1 MWKVR
6 SLEWKNKKRSLGIT
20 KNSFKRYQQIQQ
32 IRNTRNPQSTRRHH
46 TFGYI
51 CPQTISETVLN
62 FALSFEIASA
72 LLSGNQFKETHYTFI
87 TLFCLR
93 PTCGNIQHDMENFHR
108 RTGTTLDFQLM
119 DFDLDFEID
128 RNDFYLVADFL
139 YLICF
144 GFFDL
149 GTFILSIFQI
159 PDLDFKIDRNNVGQ
173 TCIFLVFVFFN
184 FGINYP

>member
-51 CPQTISETVLN
+51 CPQTISV
-62 FALSFEIASA
+62 
-72 LLSGNQFKETHYTFI
+72 
-87 TLFCLR
+87 R
-93 PTCGNIQHDMENFHR
+93 
-108 RTGTTLDFQLM
+108 TTLDFQLM

-173 TCIFLVFVFFN
+173 MCIFLVFVFFN
-184 FGINYP
+184 FGINYS